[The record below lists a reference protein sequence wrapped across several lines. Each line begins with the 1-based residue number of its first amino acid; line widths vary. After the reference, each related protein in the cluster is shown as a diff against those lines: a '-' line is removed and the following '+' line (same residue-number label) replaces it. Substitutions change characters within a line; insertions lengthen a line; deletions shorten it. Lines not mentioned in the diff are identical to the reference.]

1 MRTLIKMFSKAL
13 FAFVLMTAISM
24 NTATGNQS
32 DQLAAAAKDGNFEL
46 VKQLIEQGADV
57 NAKGNYGIHALIWAA
72 WGGIEKS

>member
-32 DQLAAAAKDGNFEL
+32 DQLVAAAKDGNFEL
-46 VKQLIEQGADV
+46 VKQLTEQGADV
-57 NAKGNYGIHALIWAA
+57 NAKGYDGIHALIWAA
-72 WGGIEKS
+72 WGGA